1 MKEDFV
7 ESNKLTDDKKIELL
21 KYNISRFDH
30 YYASVNFKSSFLVV
44 GNITILGFLMNNEV
58 HSILFCILLTSI
70 TFSLICVLL
79 AIKPY
84 LKPYQGSNSILF
96 FNDIANNVAIFKNK
110 IRTLS
115 NSEYIL
121 DLEEQNFILAEGLKN
136 KFSYLNKATII
147 FIINIIIFFLII
159 LTSGVK

>member
-1 MKEDFV
+1 MKNDETNLD
-7 ESNKLTDDKKIELL
+7 NDKKIELL

-58 HSILFCILLTSI
+58 HSICSNILLILI
-70 TFSLICVLL
+70 TISLIFVLL

-84 LKPYQGSNSILF
+84 LKPYQGSSSILF
-96 FNDIANNVAIFKNK
+96 FNDIASSESIFNNKL
-110 IRTLS
+110 RSLS
-115 NSEYIL
+115 QEEYIL
-121 DLEEQNFILAEGLKN
+121 DLTEQTITLAKGLKV

>member
-1 MKEDFV
+1 MEEDFI
-7 ESNKLTDDKKIELL
+7 NLTNDKKIELL

-58 HSILFCILLTSI
+58 HSIFFNILLISI
-70 TFSLICVLL
+70 TFSLIFVLL

-84 LKPYQGSNSILF
+84 LKPYQGSSSILF
-96 FNDIANNVAIFKNK
+96 FNDIASNEFIFTKK
-110 IRTLS
+110 LKSLS
-115 NSEYIL
+115 QEEYIL
-121 DLEEQNFILAEGLKN
+121 DLKEQTITLAKGLKI

>member
-1 MKEDFV
+1 M
-7 ESNKLTDDKKIELL
+7 
-21 KYNISRFDH
+21 
-30 YYASVNFKSSFLVV
+30 
-44 GNITILGFLMNNEV
+44 
-58 HSILFCILLTSI
+58 
-70 TFSLICVLL
+70 

>member
-1 MKEDFV
+1 MKENSFKSDKV
-7 ESNKLTDDKKIELL
+7 PDDKKIELL

-44 GNITILGFLMNNEV
+44 GNITILGFLIKNEIYIWI
-58 HSILFCILLTSI
+58 SY
-70 TFSLICVLL
+70 SLIFLITLSLIFVLY

-84 LKPYQGSNSILF
+84 LKPYQGSSSILF
-96 FNDIANNVAIFKNK
+96 FNDIANNESIFKNK

-121 DLEEQNFILAEGLKN
+121 DLEEQNLILAKGLKN

-147 FIINIIIFFLII
+147 FMGNIILFFLII
-159 LTSGVK
+159 IFEGVK

>member
-1 MKEDFV
+1 MKEDSI

-44 GNITILGFLMNNEV
+44 GNITILGFLMDNEV
-58 HSILFCILLTSI
+58 HSILFNILLILI
-70 TFSLICVLL
+70 TFSLIFVLL

-84 LKPYQGSNSILF
+84 LKPYQGSSSILF
-96 FNDIANNVAIFKNK
+96 FNDIANNEAIFKNK

-115 NSEYIL
+115 NSEYIS
-121 DLEEQNFILAEGLKN
+121 DLKEQNFILAQGLEK
-136 KFSYLNKATII
+136 KFSYLNKATLI

-159 LTSGVK
+159 LTGAK

>member
-1 MKEDFV
+1 MGKDEKKSSYID
-7 ESNKLTDDKKIELL
+7 NDKKIELL

-44 GNITILGFLMNNEV
+44 GNITILGFLMKNEI
-58 HSILFCILLTSI
+58 HSLLFNILLVLITS
-70 TFSLICVLL
+70 SLICVLL

-84 LKPYQGSNSILF
+84 LKPYQGSSSILF
-96 FNDIANNVAIFKNK
+96 FNDIASNEFIFNNKL
-110 IRTLS
+110 RSLS
-115 NSEYIL
+115 QEEYML
-121 DLEEQNFILAEGLKN
+121 DLKEQTIILAKGLKV

-147 FIINIIIFFLII
+147 FIINIIIFFLIV

>member
-1 MKEDFV
+1 MKENSFKSDKV
-7 ESNKLTDDKKIELL
+7 PDDKKIELL

-44 GNITILGFLMNNEV
+44 GNITILGFLIKNEIYIWI
-58 HSILFCILLTSI
+58 SY
-70 TFSLICVLL
+70 SLIFLITLSLIFVLC

-84 LKPYQGSNSILF
+84 LKPYQGSSSILF
-96 FNDIANNVAIFKNK
+96 FNDIANNEAIFKNK

-121 DLEEQNFILAEGLKN
+121 DLEEQNLILAKGLKN
-136 KFSYLNKATII
+136 KFSYLNTATII
-147 FIINIIIFFLII
+147 FIINIIIFFII
-159 LTSGVK
+159 IVTLGVK

>member
-1 MKEDFV
+1 MQENSI
-7 ESNKLTDDKKIELL
+7 ESNNLIDEKKIELL

-44 GNITILGFLMNNEV
+44 GNITILGFLLRNEIHIWV
-58 HSILFCILLTSI
+58 FYLLIILLTL
-70 TFSLICVLL
+70 SLFFVLL

-84 LKPYQGSNSILF
+84 LKPYQGSSSILF
-96 FNDIANNVAIFKNK
+96 FGDIANNEAIFKNK

-115 NSEYIL
+115 KSEYIS
-121 DLEEQNFILAEGLKN
+121 DLEEQNIILAKGLQN

-147 FIINIIIFFLII
+147 FIGNIILFFII
-159 LTSGVK
+159 IISKG